1 MTMYESAFSDHVEAV
16 ERLAAAGI
24 PAPKEWTD
32 LLNRYQTFTA
42 MTSDAQRR
50 LTEAVL
56 DGNTDEVD
64 ELRAFALIEAASN
77 AEHRAAVNN
86 FVGAAVAT
94 RLTNLYEPSAEK
106 SFVKAAA
113 LFNAAAKRFTGFADL
128 VDPDMDA
135 DVVVTLND
143 AQRQAWGQ
151 APVAVRDLDAA
162 LAVLAEAAWLCGVSG
177 VTSGETLIALAMD
190 TTDVDRRSIWEA
202 WETVEGRCGRW
213 AAVHKLGAPLAAADL
228 DGFQPYRRPMPM
240 EERWERV
247 PGEIGHSRR
256 EYDPETKQI
265 VR

>member
-1 MTMYESAFSDHVEAV
+1 MYESAFSDHVEAV

-42 MTSDAQRR
+42 LTSDAQRR

-77 AEHRAAVNN
+77 AEHRATVNN

-128 VDPDMDA
+128 VDPNLDA
-135 DVVVTLND
+135 ELVIDLD
-143 AQRQAWGQ
+143 DKQRQAWGQ

-162 LAVLAEAAWLCGVSG
+162 LAVLAEAAWLSGVSG
-177 VTSGETLIALAMD
+177 VSTGETLIALAMD

-213 AAVHKLGAPLAAADL
+213 AAVHALGLEIAAANL
-228 DGFQPYRRPMPM
+228 DGFQPYRRPAPLQ
-240 EERWERV
+240 ESWERV
-247 PGEIGHSRR
+247 DGEIGFTRR
-256 EYDPETKQI
+256 MVDPEKVEEI
-265 VR
+265 AG